1 MAVLTV
7 RVATRESL
15 VLTDAL
21 AAAGASGDSWA
32 NTGQEYLAVQ
42 NGSGSAVTVTLVYR
56 NTFDSQ
62 TPANRTVSVGAG
74 DLVLIGPFPQA
85 LYNDANQRASVTYS
99 AASSVSVAA
108 IRMGG

>member
-15 VLTDAL
+15 VLTDYL
-21 AAAGASGDSWA
+21 AAAGAGGDSWA
-32 NTGQEYLAVQ
+32 NTGVEYLAVQ

-56 NTFDSQ
+56 GTFDGQ
-62 TPANRTVSVGAG
+62 APANRTVAVGAG
-74 DLVLIGPFPQA
+74 DLTLIGPFPQS
-85 LYNDANQRASVTYS
+85 LYNDAAQRAGVTYS
-99 AASSVSVAA
+99 SVSGVTVAA